1 MSIRIEYGGVAVGA
15 KQDFFA
21 ATDDKAAFV
30 DLIDLNEIGTE
41 IKNFGNPCEPYTVP
55 LDGGTL
61 PIPSEETNDNIGW
74 WSNSISDVSGQFDN
88 PIVLRLSADKYYS
101 SSGITIV
108 FDTFNNIYATYML
121 VEWYRDSGLI
131 SSKEFYPNS
140 PSYFCQ
146 NKVENYNEVVI
157 TITEINMPNAR
168 LRLRALEYGANVTF
182 TGRDLQNARMIQE
195 ISPISLELPINTLDV
210 RIYNDRKREFT
221 FEEKQPMTVY
231 FNDKLKG
238 KMFVQSAN
246 QDAQGHWRVKAE
258 DYIGILEDTPFA
270 GGIYKYKGA
279 VDIIEDIFTVS
290 KVPYSIDKKMQ
301 KYWVSGYIPYTNC
314 RAALMQVLFAIGAVA
329 DTSNSEVVEI
339 FDVSSVSNQT
349 VPLSR
354 IMQGQT
360 IKTDAKVD
368 AVELVAH
375 EYTEIDD
382 VLIAYTSDTT
392 AENVFVVFKE
402 PLHDLTITN
411 GEIVESGVNY
421 AIVNA
426 QASCVL
432 SGKKYRHTTT
442 TKTIYAPFSSAIGMG
457 KVVSIKN
464 ATLISKYYLD
474 NILDLCYNYYSKQ
487 KRVYLKIAEGR
498 GQSTFMPVKYGDMA
512 YGAFT
517 YGGIKDSNAA
527 IETKVGNTIESET
540 PSGRNIKGVIE
551 RQSFKLVGGMLIK
564 DTVMKEV

>member
-15 KQDFFA
+15 KQDFSA
-21 ATDDKAAFV
+21 ATDDKASFV
-30 DLIDLNEIGTE
+30 DLTDLNEIGAE
-41 IKNFGNPCEPYTVP
+41 IKNFGNPCELYTVP
-55 LDGGTL
+55 LDGSTL

-74 WSNSISDVSGQFDN
+74 WSNSISDMSGQFDN
-88 PIVLRLSADKYYS
+88 PIVLRLSADEYYS

-121 VEWYRDSGLI
+121 VEWYREGDLI

-146 NKVENYNEVVI
+146 NKVEHYNEVVI

-182 TGRDLQNARMIQE
+182 TGRDLQDARMIQE

-210 RIYNDRKREFT
+210 RIYNDRKREFN

-231 FNDKLKG
+231 FNDQLKG

-290 KVPYSIDKKMQ
+290 KVPYSIDEKMQ

-329 DTSNSEVVEI
+329 DTSNSEAVEI
-339 FDVSSVSNQT
+339 FGVSSDPNQT

-360 IKTDAKVD
+360 IKSDAKVD
-368 AVELVAH
+368 AVELTAH

-382 VLIAYTSDTT
+382 VLIAYTSDT
-392 AENVFVVFKE
+392 AADDVFVVFKE

-411 GEIVESGVNY
+411 GEIVESGANH

-498 GQSTFMPVKYGDMA
+498 GQSTLMPVKYGDMV
-512 YGAFT
+512 YGTFT
-517 YGGIKDSNAA
+517 YGGTKDRNAA